1 MTAMFTLVSL
11 VKISVKGNKMAVKKL
26 TSVYVSLQSGHEGV
40 SGIAKGKFTVEDVAS
55 GSALVELNSD
65 TSFTSANWL
74 RIHPWLSPHAWQNT
88 KSPTWAN
95 GSSRLTYLFMAV
107 TSLGSVKRR

>member
-11 VKISVKGNKMAVKKL
+11 VKISAKGNKMAVKKL

-65 TSFTSANWL
+65 TSFTSAKAAVIAKL
-74 RIHPWLSPHAWQNT
+74 EED
-88 KSPTWAN
+88 
-95 GSSRLTYLFMAV
+95 GSTVVDA
-107 TSLGSVKRR
+107 TS